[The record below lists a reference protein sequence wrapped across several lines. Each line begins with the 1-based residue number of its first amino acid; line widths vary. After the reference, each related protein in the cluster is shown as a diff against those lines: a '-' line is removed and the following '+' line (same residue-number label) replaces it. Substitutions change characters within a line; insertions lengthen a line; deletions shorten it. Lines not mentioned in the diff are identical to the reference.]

1 MRPEL
6 RIEKSKLRD
15 PGAIGYGTW
24 RIVDVDDP
32 VTHEYLTAVMADEL
46 EGFGVEFLDVDTVR
60 GKNRLITRAMSSWAY
75 WAADD
80 DGNPRYSGARYL
92 SRVLPNEECWAV
104 FDGTDIV
111 ENGRQSIQL
120 NNPELRQVADMWGLR
135 PF

>member
-1 MRPEL
+1 VACGVGL
-6 RIEKSKLRD
+6 
-15 PGAIGYGTW
+15 
-24 RIVDVDDP
+24 
-32 VTHEYLTAVMADEL
+32 H
-46 EGFGVEFLDVDTVR
+46 GFGVASCGPNYASRNPSCAIPARSATGHGVR